1 MAMMWAASLLA
12 LAAQGVMGPP
22 APEPPCPDPAAQLDR
37 AGPLPPQC
45 GEPTGPGELS
55 PEVQV
60 MLDRSLD
67 RWLDRIWRPQL
78 ARAERVSLAL
88 GGILSIGAYQ
98 PRGGLP
104 RLPGPPLRLF
114 VTAGAGNSINTDPVT
129 GKLR

>member
-1 MAMMWAASLLA
+1 MWAASLLA

-22 APEPPCPDPAAQLDR
+22 APVPPCPDPAERVDWAES
-37 AGPLPPQC
+37 LPPQC
-45 GEPTGPGELS
+45 GEPAVPGELS
-55 PEVQV
+55 PDMQV

-67 RWLDRIWRPQL
+67 QWLDRIWRPQL

-88 GGILSIGAYQ
+88 GGFVSIGAYQ
-98 PRGGLP
+98 PRGGLA

-114 VTAGAGNSINTDPVT
+114 VTAGAGNSINTDPET

>member
-1 MAMMWAASLLA
+1 MATMWTASLLA

-22 APEPPCPDPAAQLDR
+22 APVPPCPDPSARLER
-37 AGPLPPQC
+37 AESLPPQC
-45 GEPTGPGELS
+45 GEPVAPGELT
-55 PEVQV
+55 PEMQV
-60 MLDRSLD
+60 MLDKSLD

-78 ARAERVSLAL
+78 ARAERVSVAL

-114 VTAGAGNSINTDPVT
+114 VPAGLGNSINTDPVT